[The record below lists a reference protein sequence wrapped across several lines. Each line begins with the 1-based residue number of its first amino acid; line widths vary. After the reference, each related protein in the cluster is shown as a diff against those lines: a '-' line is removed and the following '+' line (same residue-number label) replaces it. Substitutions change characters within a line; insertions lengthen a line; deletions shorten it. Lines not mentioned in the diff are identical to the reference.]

1 MQALVTTGL
10 GQLELKLA
18 EVADPRPGSAEALV
32 ALAATSLNAGEV
44 RGIADS
50 PAGTV
55 LGWDVAGTVVEAA
68 DDGSGPAPGTRVVGL
83 VSDGAWAQRV
93 AVPTSALATIPDSVT
108 FAEAATL
115 PVAGLTAWRALE
127 LGGLLLRRRVLVT
140 GGAGGVGRIAIQL
153 AHRAG
158 AHVTAVVGRPERA
171 HGLQALGADSIV
183 IGIETAHDT
192 YDVVLES
199 VGGPSLTHAL
209 NHLAEQG
216 ILVTYGRS
224 AHETATIGEG
234 WFATHSGASMHGLL
248 VFTQVA
254 QRRLGTEQLTKM
266 LQLIADRQL
275 DPQVSLEVSWRDAA
289 AAARTLLDRNLA
301 GKAVL
306 HVD

>member
-1 MQALVTTGL
+1 MQALVTTGR
-10 GQLELKLA
+10 GQLELELA
-18 EVADPRPGSAEALV
+18 DVAEPRPHSDETLV

-44 RGIADS
+44 RNIADS

-68 DDGSGPAPGTRVVGL
+68 ADGTGPAIGTRVVGL
-83 VSDGAWAQRV
+83 VGEGAWAARV
-93 AVPTSALATIPDSVT
+93 AVPTHALGVVPDAVT
-108 FAEAATL
+108 FSEAATL
-115 PVAGLTAWRALE
+115 PIAGLTAWRALE
-127 LGGLLLRRRVLVT
+127 LGGLLLGRRVLVT

-158 AHVTAVVGRPERA
+158 AQVTAVVGRPERA
-171 HGLQALGADSIV
+171 EGLAALGADTV
-183 IGIETAHDT
+183 AIGIEDAHDT

-199 VGGPSLTHAL
+199 VGGASLTHAL

-224 AHETATIGEG
+224 SHEAGSVDPT
-234 WFATHSGASMHGLL
+234 WFLTHSGAAMVGLL
-248 VFTQVA
+248 VFTEVE
-254 QRRLGTEQLTKM
+254 QRRLGTAQLDQM
-266 LQLIADRQL
+266 MQLIANRHL
-275 DPQVSLEVSWRDAA
+275 DPQVSLEVSWRDATSA
-289 AAARTLLDRNLA
+289 AQALMDRNVA